1 MESSTVGKTY
11 HFSRFFYTAPLKSR
25 TCARTAVSSWAAPAA
40 GPSQF
45 EELPRA
51 MKRLADVKI
60 STLDLVPVRHDKGP
74 AESLR
79 NSLNL
84 AQHVEKLG
92 YNRFWVAEHHNMDGI
107 ASSATAVLL
116 AYLAGGTSTIRV
128 GSGGIMLPNHAPL
141 VIAEQFGTLA
151 SLYPGRIDLGL
162 GRAPGSD
169 QMTARALRRERS
181 GSADDFPDD
190 VTELMEYLGPRT
202 PDQKVIAVP
211 GSNTNVPIWLLGSS
225 LFSAQLAGMRGLPY
239 AFASHFAPRYMH
251 EAIRVYR
258 NHFQPSE
265 VLDKPYVMLGVP
277 LSAADTDERA
287 EYLATS
293 VYQRILALM
302 RGHSLMQRPPVE
314 SMDGLWLPH
323 EREAVASFLGLAM
336 VGGPDKIRAKLDV
349 LLEQTDADELIFTCD
364 MYEHEDRLRSY
375 EILAQVAH
383 G

>member
-1 MESSTVGKTY
+1 
-11 HFSRFFYTAPLKSR
+11 
-25 TCARTAVSSWAAPAA
+25 
-40 GPSQF
+40 
-45 EELPRA
+45 

-60 STLDLVPVRHDKGP
+60 STLDLVPVREDKGP

-79 NSLNL
+79 NALDL
-84 AQHVEKLG
+84 AQHVEKWG

-107 ASSATAVLL
+107 ASSATSVLL

-190 VTELMEYLGPRT
+190 VTELINYLGPRQ
-202 PDQKVIAVP
+202 PHQRVIAVP
-211 GSNTNVPIWLLGSS
+211 GTNTNVPIWLLGSS
-225 LFSAQLAGMRGLPY
+225 LFSAQLAGERGLPY
-239 AFASHFAPRYMH
+239 AFASHFAPRFMH

-277 LSAADTDERA
+277 LAAAETDEQA
-287 EYLATS
+287 EYLVTS
-293 VYQRILALM
+293 VYQRILSLM
-302 RGHSLMQRPPVE
+302 RGQSLMQKPPVD
-314 SMDGLWLPH
+314 SMNGLWLPH
-323 EREAVASFLGLAM
+323 ERDAVIDFLGLAV
-336 VGGPDKIRAKLDV
+336 VGGPEKIRAKLDV

-364 MYEHEDRLRSY
+364 MYEHADRLRSY
-375 EILAQVAH
+375 EILAQAAK

>member
-1 MESSTVGKTY
+1 
-11 HFSRFFYTAPLKSR
+11 
-25 TCARTAVSSWAAPAA
+25 
-40 GPSQF
+40 
-45 EELPRA
+45 

-60 STLDLVPVRHDKGP
+60 STLDLVPVREDQGP
-74 AESLR
+74 AQSLR
-79 NSLNL
+79 NALDL
-84 AQHVEKLG
+84 AQHVEKWG

-107 ASSATAVLL
+107 ASSATSVLL

-190 VTELMEYLGPRT
+190 VTELVNYLGPRQ
-202 PDQKVIAVP
+202 PHQRVIAVP
-211 GSNTNVPIWLLGSS
+211 GTNTNVPIWLLGSS
-225 LFSAQLAGMRGLPY
+225 LFSAQLAGERGLPY
-239 AFASHFAPRYMH
+239 AFASHFAPRFMH

-258 NHFQPSE
+258 NHFQPSD

-277 LSAADTDERA
+277 LAAADTDEQA
-287 EYLATS
+287 EYLVTS
-293 VYQRILALM
+293 VYQRILSLM
-302 RGHSLMQRPPVE
+302 RGQSLMQKPPVD
-314 SMDGLWLPH
+314 SMNGLWLPH
-323 EREAVASFLGLAM
+323 ERDAVMDFLGLAV
-336 VGGPDKIRAKLDV
+336 VGGPEKIRAKLDV

-364 MYEHEDRLRSY
+364 MYEHADRLRSY
-375 EILAQVAH
+375 EILAQAAR

>member
-1 MESSTVGKTY
+1 
-11 HFSRFFYTAPLKSR
+11 
-25 TCARTAVSSWAAPAA
+25 
-40 GPSQF
+40 
-45 EELPRA
+45 

-60 STLDLVPVRHDKGP
+60 STLDLVPVREDKGP

-79 NSLNL
+79 NALDL
-84 AQHVEKLG
+84 AQHVEKWG

-107 ASSATAVLL
+107 ASSATSVLL

-141 VIAEQFGTLA
+141 VIAEQFGTLE
-151 SLYPGRIDLGL
+151 SLFPGRIDLGL

-190 VTELMEYLGPRT
+190 VTELVNYLGPRQ
-202 PDQKVIAVP
+202 PHQRVIAVP
-211 GSNTNVPIWLLGSS
+211 GTNTNVPIWLLGSS
-225 LFSAQLAGMRGLPY
+225 LFSAQLAGERGLPY
-239 AFASHFAPRYMH
+239 AFASHFAPRFMH

-258 NHFQPSE
+258 SHFKPSE

-277 LSAADTDERA
+277 LAAAETDEHA
-287 EYLATS
+287 EYLVTS
-293 VYQRILALM
+293 VYQRILSLM
-302 RGHSLMQRPPVE
+302 RGQSLMQKPPVK
-314 SMDGLWLPH
+314 SMNGLWLPH
-323 EREAVASFLGLAM
+323 ERDAVMDFLGLAV
-336 VGGPDKIRAKLDV
+336 VGGPEKIRAKLDV

-364 MYEHEDRLRSY
+364 MYEHADRLRSY
-375 EILAQVAH
+375 EILAQAAK

>member
-1 MESSTVGKTY
+1 
-11 HFSRFFYTAPLKSR
+11 
-25 TCARTAVSSWAAPAA
+25 
-40 GPSQF
+40 
-45 EELPRA
+45 

-60 STLDLVPVRHDKGP
+60 STLDLVPVREDQGP
-74 AESLR
+74 AQSLR
-79 NSLNL
+79 NALDL
-84 AQHVEKLG
+84 AQHVEKWG

-107 ASSATAVLL
+107 ASSATSVLL

-190 VTELMEYLGPRT
+190 VTELVNYLGPRQ
-202 PDQKVIAVP
+202 PHQRVIAVP
-211 GSNTNVPIWLLGSS
+211 GTNTNVPIWLLGSS
-225 LFSAQLAGMRGLPY
+225 LFSAQLAGERGLPY
-239 AFASHFAPRYMH
+239 AFASHFAPRFMH

-258 NHFQPSE
+258 NHFQPSD

-277 LSAADTDERA
+277 LAAADTDEQA
-287 EYLATS
+287 EYLVTS
-293 VYQRILALM
+293 VYQRILSLM
-302 RGHSLMQRPPVE
+302 RGQSLMQKPPVD
-314 SMDGLWLPH
+314 SMNGLWLPH
-323 EREAVASFLGLAM
+323 ERDAVMDFLGLAV
-336 VGGPDKIRAKLDV
+336 VGGPEKIRAKLDV

-364 MYEHEDRLRSY
+364 MYEHADRLRSY
-375 EILAQVAH
+375 EVLAQAAK

>member
-1 MESSTVGKTY
+1 
-11 HFSRFFYTAPLKSR
+11 
-25 TCARTAVSSWAAPAA
+25 
-40 GPSQF
+40 
-45 EELPRA
+45 

-60 STLDLVPVRHDKGP
+60 STLDLVPVRADKGP

-79 NSLNL
+79 NALDL
-84 AQHVEKLG
+84 AQHVEKWG

-107 ASSATAVLL
+107 ASSATSVLL

-141 VIAEQFGTLA
+141 VIAEQFGTLE
-151 SLYPGRIDLGL
+151 SLFPGRIDLGL

-190 VTELMEYLGPRT
+190 VTELVNYLGPRQ
-202 PDQKVIAVP
+202 PHQRVIAVP
-211 GSNTNVPIWLLGSS
+211 GTNTNVPIWLLGSS
-225 LFSAQLAGMRGLPY
+225 LFSAQLAGERGLPY
-239 AFASHFAPRYMH
+239 AFASHFAPRFMH

-258 NHFQPSE
+258 SHFRPSE

-277 LSAADTDERA
+277 LAAAETDERA
-287 EYLATS
+287 EYLVTS
-293 VYQRILALM
+293 VYQRILSLM
-302 RGHSLMQRPPVE
+302 RGQSLMQKPPVE
-314 SMDGLWLPH
+314 SMNGLWLPH
-323 EREAVASFLGLAM
+323 ERDAVMDFLGLAV
-336 VGGPDKIRAKLDV
+336 VGGPEKIRAKLDV

-364 MYEHEDRLRSY
+364 MYEHADRLRSY
-375 EILAQVAH
+375 EILAQAAR